1 MVVDD
6 DRDLCEN
13 LWDVLHE
20 QGYRVCV
27 AHDELQAEG
36 RLRERTY
43 KVVLIDMKLSKEDGG
58 QRVYEIVRQ
67 SNPAARVILITGFRT
82 EMNRPVQRLVAEG
95 ADAVSYKPFD
105 LPDLLAT
112 LKRLAS

>member
-1 MVVDD
+1 MTVIFAKTCGTCCMSEATAFASPTTSFRPRADS
-6 DRDLCEN
+6 ES
-13 LWDVLHE
+13 
-20 QGYRVCV
+20 
-27 AHDELQAEG
+27 
-36 RLRERTY
+36 ERTRFF
-43 KVVLIDMKLSKEDGG
+43 LIDMKLSKEDGG